1 MKSHS
6 SQFAGSVVL
15 AVKGRGRSLA
25 VLCLLCLGLS
35 FHAFGQEATI
45 LGTVTDPSGS
55 VVPNVKIRITHVETN
70 EVRNI
75 VTNDTGQYVAA
86 DLAVGHYNVSAQ
98 ASGFKM
104 EEHKNVALSVADRA
118 RVDFQMQI
126 GSASETVSVEAN
138 AVRVQTDTGEVS
150 SVVTGQQISQ
160 LATNGRN
167 VFALEALT
175 PGASSI
181 QSDFQVP
188 TSAGGDF
195 NVSFNGQRVSHN
207 LWLVDGGEAADR
219 GGGGGADVLPSED
232 AIAEFRTLTSN
243 YSAEYGLSSAGTISM
258 VIKSGTKQ
266 LHATAFYF
274 GRNDALDARNYF
286 NPAPNPVAELRFDD
300 FGFNV
305 GGPVSFHPSRSAP
318 KTFFF
323 YNMEWRRYIQGGIF
337 NVTAPLASMY
347 PDASGDVVLPST
359 LSNGNPLN
367 VVVPANIASLDTG
380 CSGAVQASLV
390 PGGPFPAN
398 TIPACAVDSNSAA
411 LLKAGIFPTPTNT
424 STWAFIGGNKQ
435 PTTGKEELARI
446 DHQFNDKF
454 SIFGHWISDQ
464 AIQTYGTTQWSGDN
478 VPTVYNTFGNPS
490 YSAVIHATHAI
501 RANLLNE
508 IAFSYDGNR
517 IHILPA
523 GVYKQPTGFT
533 EGANKIFSGANVDN
547 RIPDIH
553 LAGSTGSDYTVN
565 WLPWNNTA
573 NDYQIRDDLSWVRGA
588 HQLKFGAAWAIYKKS
603 QDYFAETQG
612 GFTFNGS
619 ATSPAG
625 CTGSSTVTCGLD
637 YADFILGDAQA
648 YNENAYKGTGYWTAI
663 SPDAYVQDNWRATH
677 RLTLNLGLRW
687 DGIPH
692 TYEANYNQSN
702 FYPNQYNPADA
713 PTWVPG
719 TNDGQICGGSPLPA
733 GCAAPSP
740 GLGTSPISL
749 LSSYQFYLNG
759 MGIGGKNGNPRGL
772 VDNAWWNFGP
782 RFGFAYDL
790 FGNGKTVIRGGYGV
804 MYERIQGN
812 DMYNGATNPPFGYSL
827 GTNNVLFS
835 NPHFTWTGGQITV
848 PVVPAG
854 VVGINQNY
862 PTPRTSTFSAGVQQ
876 AVGSRAVFSVSYVG
890 AVDRHESYWQEIEL
904 PPAGELAC
912 LQASANCTGTQP
924 AFNGL
929 VPYQGYSSIKQAF
942 NGANSHYNSLQ
953 TELRGRITRD
963 LTLQAAYTL
972 SRSIDPSTGQN
983 SGNNGW
989 DLSWVTNPYAGWRYD
1004 VGPSVLDRTDV
1015 AFFNFVYNIPAF
1027 RDSPNR
1033 FLKTAVGGWQLSG
1046 IVTVETGPPENLS
1059 INGQNVSS
1067 IFPGGDVNNRP
1078 DLVGS
1083 LSYPK
1088 TPVVSSSGTVTGIQW
1103 VNPAAFA
1110 APAAGTWGNFG
1121 FDGVRGPGRDNWN
1134 LALFKNFAINE
1145 RGSAFQF
1152 RAESFNTWN
1161 HTQFGGSGQNGG
1173 FSNNFGAGNFGQVTS
1188 AFDPRVFQLGAKLIF

>member
-533 EGANKIFSGANVDN
+533 EGANKI
-547 RIPDIH
+547 
-553 LAGSTGSDYTVN
+553 
-565 WLPWNNTA
+565 
-573 NDYQIRDDLSWVRGA
+573 
-588 HQLKFGAAWAIYKKS
+588 
-603 QDYFAETQG
+603 
-612 GFTFNGS
+612 
-619 ATSPAG
+619 
-625 CTGSSTVTCGLD
+625 
-637 YADFILGDAQA
+637 
-648 YNENAYKGTGYWTAI
+648 
-663 SPDAYVQDNWRATH
+663 
-677 RLTLNLGLRW
+677 
-687 DGIPH
+687 
-692 TYEANYNQSN
+692 
-702 FYPNQYNPADA
+702 
-713 PTWVPG
+713 
-719 TNDGQICGGSPLPA
+719 
-733 GCAAPSP
+733 
-740 GLGTSPISL
+740 
-749 LSSYQFYLNG
+749 
-759 MGIGGKNGNPRGL
+759 
-772 VDNAWWNFGP
+772 
-782 RFGFAYDL
+782 
-790 FGNGKTVIRGGYGV
+790 
-804 MYERIQGN
+804 
-812 DMYNGATNPPFGYSL
+812 
-827 GTNNVLFS
+827 
-835 NPHFTWTGGQITV
+835 
-848 PVVPAG
+848 
-854 VVGINQNY
+854 
-862 PTPRTSTFSAGVQQ
+862 
-876 AVGSRAVFSVSYVG
+876 
-890 AVDRHESYWQEIEL
+890 
-904 PPAGELAC
+904 
-912 LQASANCTGTQP
+912 
-924 AFNGL
+924 
-929 VPYQGYSSIKQAF
+929 
-942 NGANSHYNSLQ
+942 
-953 TELRGRITRD
+953 
-963 LTLQAAYTL
+963 
-972 SRSIDPSTGQN
+972 
-983 SGNNGW
+983 
-989 DLSWVTNPYAGWRYD
+989 
-1004 VGPSVLDRTDV
+1004 
-1015 AFFNFVYNIPAF
+1015 
-1027 RDSPNR
+1027 
-1033 FLKTAVGGWQLSG
+1033 
-1046 IVTVETGPPENLS
+1046 
-1059 INGQNVSS
+1059 
-1067 IFPGGDVNNRP
+1067 
-1078 DLVGS
+1078 
-1083 LSYPK
+1083 
-1088 TPVVSSSGTVTGIQW
+1088 
-1103 VNPAAFA
+1103 
-1110 APAAGTWGNFG
+1110 
-1121 FDGVRGPGRDNWN
+1121 
-1134 LALFKNFAINE
+1134 
-1145 RGSAFQF
+1145 
-1152 RAESFNTWN
+1152 
-1161 HTQFGGSGQNGG
+1161 
-1173 FSNNFGAGNFGQVTS
+1173 
-1188 AFDPRVFQLGAKLIF
+1188 